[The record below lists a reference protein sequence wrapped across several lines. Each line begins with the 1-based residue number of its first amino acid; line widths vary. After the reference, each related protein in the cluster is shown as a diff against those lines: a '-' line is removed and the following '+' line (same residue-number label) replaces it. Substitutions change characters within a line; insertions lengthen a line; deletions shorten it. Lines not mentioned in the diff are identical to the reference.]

1 MKSAIAIRHLH
12 FEDLGTLGPIL
23 KETGYQI
30 RYADVCVENIAALD
44 PVESDL
50 LVVLGG
56 PIGAYE
62 DDLYPTLKD
71 ELKLLEK
78 RLAAQRPTLG
88 ICLGAQLMARALG
101 ARVYSTG
108 AKEIGWGPV
117 TLSGA
122 GRESAFRHLGQ
133 DGVAVLH
140 WHGDTFDLPPGATL
154 LASNGLCRNQ
164 AYAWGA
170 HAVGFQFHP
179 EACAA
184 RLEQWFIGHAC
195 EIATAKLSVAALRA
209 DTARHATCLEVQAH
223 KSFTEWLASIG
234 LSAVLNE

>member
-1 MKSAIAIRHLH
+1 VDVCA
-12 FEDLGTLGPIL
+12 EDL
-23 KETGYQI
+23 
-30 RYADVCVENIAALD
+30 AALN

-50 LVVLGG
+50 LIVLGG

-71 ELKLLEK
+71 ELKLLER

-101 ARVYSTG
+101 ARVYPTG
-108 AKEIGWGPV
+108 GKEIGWGPV
-117 TLSGA
+117 TLSAA

-140 WHGDTFDLPPGATL
+140 WHGDTFDLPQDATL
-154 LASNGLCRNQ
+154 LASTGFSRNQ

-170 HAVGFQFHP
+170 NAVGLQFHP

-184 RLEQWFIGHAC
+184 GLEQWFIGHAC
-195 EIATAKLSVAALRA
+195 EIAGARLSVTALRA
-209 DTARHATCLEVQAH
+209 ETARHASRLKVQAH
-223 KSFTEWLASIG
+223 RSFTEWLTSISCPVG
-234 LSAVLNE
+234 SFKPATP

>member
-12 FEDLGTLGPIL
+12 FEDLGTLAPVL
-23 KETGYQI
+23 ERAGYQV
-30 RYADVCVENIAALD
+30 RYVDVCIEDLAALN

-50 LVVLGG
+50 LIVLGG

-78 RLAAQRPTLG
+78 RLPAQRPTLG

-108 AKEIGWGPV
+108 GKEIGWGPV
-117 TLSGA
+117 TLSEA

-133 DGVAVLH
+133 DDVAVLH
-140 WHGDTFDLPPGATL
+140 WHGDTFDLPQGATL
-154 LASNGLCRNQ
+154 LASNGFCRNQ
-164 AYAWGA
+164 AYAWGPN
-170 HAVGFQFHP
+170 AVGFQFHP
-179 EACAA
+179 EASAA

-195 EIATAKLSVAALRA
+195 EIATARLSVAALRA
-209 DTARHATCLEVQAH
+209 DTSRYAGCLEVQAH
-223 KSFTEWLASIG
+223 RSFTAWLASIR
-234 LSAVLNE
+234 

>member
-1 MKSAIAIRHLH
+1 MKNAIAIRRLH
-12 FEDLGTLGPIL
+12 FEDLGTLAPIL
-23 KETGYQI
+23 EGAGYQV
-30 RYADVCVENIAALD
+30 RYLDVCVEDLAALN
-44 PVESDL
+44 PAESDL

-101 ARVYSTG
+101 ARVYPTG
-108 AKEIGWGPV
+108 GKEIGWGPV
-117 TLSGA
+117 TLSAA

-140 WHGDTFDLPPGATL
+140 WHGDTFDLPQDATL
-154 LASNGLCRNQ
+154 LASTRFSRNQ

-170 HAVGFQFHP
+170 NALGFQFHP
-179 EACAA
+179 EASAA

-195 EIATAKLSVAALRA
+195 EIATARLHCAPTPPATQRRSKS
-209 DTARHATCLEVQAH
+209 RHRE
-223 KSFTEWLASIG
+223 ASG
-234 LSAVLNE
+234 SG

>member
-12 FEDLGTLGPIL
+12 FEDLGTLAPIL
-23 KETGYQI
+23 EGAGYQA
-30 RYADVCVENIAALD
+30 RYVDICVEDLAALN

-50 LVVLGG
+50 LIVLGG
-56 PIGAYE
+56 PIGAYQ

-78 RLAAQRPTLG
+78 RLAGQRPTLG

-101 ARVYSTG
+101 ARVYPTG
-108 AKEIGWGPV
+108 GKEIGWGPV
-117 TLSGA
+117 RLSAA

-140 WHGDTFDLPPGATL
+140 WHGDTFDLPRDATL
-154 LASNGLCRNQ
+154 LASTGFCRNQ
-164 AYAWGA
+164 AYAWGPN
-170 HAVGFQFHP
+170 AVGFQFHP
-179 EACAA
+179 EASGA

-195 EIATAKLSVAALRA
+195 EIATAKLSVAELRA
-209 DTARHATCLEVQAH
+209 DTSRYAASLEVQARR
-223 KSFTEWLASIG
+223 SFTEWFASIG
-234 LSAVLNE
+234 